1 MPDGRS
7 VERRRSP
14 EQERSRAG
22 VHAILDA
29 TATLLN
35 DIGVDQLTMTAIAA
49 EAGLSKAAVYR
60 YFPTKAAVLRE
71 LALRVLEEY
80 RTLIA
85 DKLASTDDV
94 ERAQEELLAAY
105 VELHRSEPYR
115 VQLRSAIRAD
125 PELAHLDLADS
136 RLNAKTLADHLRAAD
151 GDAFGPDLEL
161 RLLVVIELLESVIR
175 LVSLVDDEEADAIV
189 ASFAEMS
196 RRHVFTATD

>member
-1 MPDGRS
+1 M
-7 VERRRSP
+7 
-14 EQERSRAG
+14 
-22 VHAILDA
+22 HAILDA